1 MLWHLAAIPSNLE
14 TFGQEALPSWET
26 AADSKAVAV
35 GGGGAVAGVA
45 VAAAAAVAEAAV
57 AADGAVG
64 AKLIDAAVQV
74 GRTAVG
80 SMT

>member
-1 MLWHLAAIPSNLE
+1 M
-14 TFGQEALPSWET
+14 
-26 AADSKAVAV
+26 
-35 GGGGAVAGVA
+35 A
-45 VAAAAAVAEAAV
+45 VAAAAAVAEAEAAV

>member
-1 MLWHLAAIPSNLE
+1 M
-14 TFGQEALPSWET
+14 
-26 AADSKAVAV
+26 
-35 GGGGAVAGVA
+35 
-45 VAAAAAVAEAAV
+45 AVAEAAVAAV